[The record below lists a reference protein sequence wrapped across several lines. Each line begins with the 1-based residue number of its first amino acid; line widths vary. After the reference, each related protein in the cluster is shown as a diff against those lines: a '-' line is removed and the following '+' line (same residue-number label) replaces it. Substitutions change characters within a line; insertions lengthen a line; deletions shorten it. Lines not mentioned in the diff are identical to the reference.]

1 MQSQGPVDGGDRF
14 DASVAL
20 LKGLADPTR
29 LRILWALTSR
39 EQSVGQ
45 LAELVAAHVAAVS
58 QHLARLRE
66 AGLVASRRDG
76 TRIFY
81 RLADEHVSSL
91 LEEVAVVTGRLNS
104 KVGDEAT
111 SSQPVREP
119 APAPH
124 QDWASARSRPRLAG
138 QG

>member
-14 DASVAL
+14 DASVVL

-39 EQSVGQ
+39 ERSVGQ
-45 LAELVAAHVAAVS
+45 LAEVVAAHVAAVS

-81 RLADEHVSSL
+81 RLADEHVSAL

-104 KVGDEAT
+104 EVGDGAT
-111 SSQPVREP
+111 SPQPVREP
-119 APAPH
+119 APAP
-124 QDWASARSRPRLAG
+124 QRDWVSARSRPRLAG
-138 QG
+138 QQ